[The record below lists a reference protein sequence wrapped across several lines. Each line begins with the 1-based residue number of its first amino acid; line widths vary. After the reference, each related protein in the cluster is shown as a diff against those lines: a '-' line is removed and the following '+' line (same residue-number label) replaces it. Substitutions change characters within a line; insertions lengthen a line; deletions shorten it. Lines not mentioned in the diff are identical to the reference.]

1 MHQCDSTATVT
12 IDGAHLTLESF
23 IRVARDGARVDICPQ
38 AVQRMQRSREV
49 VEDIIRSCRPAYGI
63 NTGFGDFSRISISEE
78 DASLLQNN
86 LILSHCTAM
95 GNPFPREV
103 VRGMLLLRANALCGG
118 YSGIRPEI
126 VRTMADML
134 NLGVHPVV
142 PEKGSLG
149 ASGDLA
155 PLAHMALVLLGLG
168 EADLNGQRMPGG
180 EAMKQA
186 GLPTYSLLA
195 KEGLALINGTQAM
208 TSVGAL
214 ALHDAMCA
222 ARLADITA
230 SMSLEA
236 LRGLTSAFEERLQT
250 VRPQKGQPTV
260 ARNMRLLCAGSEIIE
275 NAASLRVQDAYTLRC
290 IPQVHGAVRMA
301 MRHVIEVVQD
311 ELNAVTDNP
320 MVFAE
325 DSAVI
330 SGGNFHGEPLALAFD
345 YLGIAAA
352 ELASISERRL
362 ERMVNPQLSG
372 GLPAFLVSQGG
383 LNSGLMIVQYAAA
396 SMVSENKVYAHPAS
410 VDSIPSSA
418 NQEDHVSM
426 GTIAARKSRL
436 IVENTLS
443 VLAMELMVACQA
455 LDLIEE
461 KPSPVHARLLKLVR
475 ERVPHY
481 DKDREIRL
489 DIEQM
494 NQLIRS
500 DEVLRIVWEEVPD
513 FD

>member
-49 VEDIIRSCRPAYGI
+49 VEDIIRSGRPAYGI

-455 LDLIEE
+455 LDLIAE

-500 DEVLRIVWEEVPD
+500 DEVLRTVWEEVPD

>member
-195 KEGLALINGTQAM
+195 KEGLALINGTQAT
-208 TSVGAL
+208 TSP
-214 ALHDAMCA
+214 
-222 ARLADITA
+222 
-230 SMSLEA
+230 
-236 LRGLTSAFEERLQT
+236 GLTKASA
-250 VRPQKGQPTV
+250 
-260 ARNMRLLCAGSEIIE
+260 M
-275 NAASLRVQDAYTLRC
+275 
-290 IPQVHGAVRMA
+290 
-301 MRHVIEVVQD
+301 
-311 ELNAVTDNP
+311 
-320 MVFAE
+320 
-325 DSAVI
+325 
-330 SGGNFHGEPLALAFD
+330 
-345 YLGIAAA
+345 
-352 ELASISERRL
+352 
-362 ERMVNPQLSG
+362 
-372 GLPAFLVSQGG
+372 
-383 LNSGLMIVQYAAA
+383 
-396 SMVSENKVYAHPAS
+396 
-410 VDSIPSSA
+410 
-418 NQEDHVSM
+418 
-426 GTIAARKSRL
+426 
-436 IVENTLS
+436 
-443 VLAMELMVACQA
+443 
-455 LDLIEE
+455 
-461 KPSPVHARLLKLVR
+461 
-475 ERVPHY
+475 
-481 DKDREIRL
+481 
-489 DIEQM
+489 
-494 NQLIRS
+494 
-500 DEVLRIVWEEVPD
+500 
-513 FD
+513 